1 MTQAAHGKNDHRFDD
16 LVKEAET
23 YGADR
28 AKGEDSLVLMA
39 LKAIQ
44 GAFDGYVTTNKD
56 THGPGVD
63 DAEFLQRKY
72 EGMRNASAKVQRT
85 TSQKGQ
91 ASKLRCVIRLGEW
104 PHGGVGEPMNTINL
118 LIDTYN
124 KLSND
129 KTYEGKLES
138 AYRML
143 QKFAAAQVR
152 LKAVIPEDELKGY
165 ALKKE
170 GIPKNLEE
178 YIEAIAHNLQKL
190 VDGKAVKGTIKDDS
204 GEIVDALDALKSRL
218 ADLRNPEVSEDEAED
233 TSAEDSAA
241 RRKAEAEAEE
251 AAGSGI
257 DMDEEGNLTG
267 PGEVTDEEIANDD
280 ELDEEAA

>member
-1 MTQAAHGKNDHRFDD
+1 MNQTTHGKNDHRFDD
-16 LVKEAET
+16 LCKEAET

-39 LKAIQ
+39 LKALQ
-44 GAFDGYVTTNKD
+44 GAFDGYVTTGKD

-91 ASKLRCVIRLGEW
+91 ASKLRTCIRLGEW

-118 LIDTYN
+118 LIDEYN

-129 KTYEGKLES
+129 KTYEGKIES

-143 QKFAAAQVR
+143 QKYAAAQVR
-152 LKAVIPEDELKGY
+152 LKSVIPQDELKAF

-178 YIEAIAHNLQKL
+178 YIEAIAAHIQKL

-204 GEIVDALDALKSRL
+204 AEVVDALDLLKQRL
-218 ADLRNPEVSEDEAED
+218 SILRNNDEGEEVVD
-233 TSAEDSAA
+233 TAAEDSAA
-241 RRKAEAEAEE
+241 QRKLEAELDELADEV
-251 AAGSGI
+251 SDSI
-257 DMDEEGNLTG
+257 EEGRSG
-267 PGEVTDEEIANDD
+267 PGELAEGEEFVSDED
-280 ELDEEAA
+280 EQEAA